1 MNALSQKGQ
10 IDQLEKYTGG
20 SMRKLVVSEWMTLD
34 GVIDAGTMN
43 QWFDPYQSDERAE
56 YIQEGVMGSDIFLF
70 GRITYEMLAQFWPHA
85 KNNEMGIADKMNS
98 MAKYVVSSEPL
109 KVPWENT
116 TRIQGNIV
124 EAIARLKQPPGQDI
138 RIAGS
143 PTLVRSLIPTGLIDE
158 YRLLVHPIIMERGKR
173 LFREVGESSRLK
185 LLRTETFSKG
195 VVLLCYQPDK

>member
-1 MNALSQKGQ
+1 
-10 IDQLEKYTGG
+10 
-20 SMRKLVVSEWMTLD
+20 MRKLVVSEWMTLD

-56 YIQEGVMGSDIFLF
+56 YIKEGVMGSDIFLF

-98 MAKYVVSSEPL
+98 MAKYVISSEPL

-116 TRIQGNIV
+116 TRIRGNIV
-124 EAIARLKQPPGQDI
+124 EAIARLKQQPGQDI

-143 PTLVRSLIPTGLIDE
+143 PTLVRSLMPTGLIDE
-158 YRLLVHPIIMERGKR
+158 YRFLVHPIIMERGKR
-173 LFREVGESSRLK
+173 LFGEAGESSRLK
-185 LLRTETFSKG
+185 LIHRETFSQG
-195 VVLLCYQPDK
+195 VVLLCYQPDNAQSTF